1 MTATRTAPRLSKS
14 KLMACR
20 QCPRRLWLEWH
31 RPDLRDDAAATQ
43 AAFDQGHA
51 VGQVARQLYD
61 RDGKGIEV
69 PRERVQD
76 ALAQSKAL
84 LRDPSRPLFEAGFE
98 SAQAY
103 AFADV
108 LLPVRRAGQRRWR
121 LIEVKAASE
130 VKDVH
135 REDVAIQCYT
145 ARQAGVD
152 LAGAALAHVDT
163 AWVYPGGGDYDGLLQ
178 ETDLTREVRQQESA
192 VENWIGQA
200 QRVVAQPRMPEID
213 TGPQCH
219 APYECGFL
227 GFCESLETQPE
238 HPATLIPGKRRAVL
252 VALMEQRRDLA
263 LQEVPDALL
272 SDRQRR
278 VKHCTLRNEVMH
290 DLEGATADLQHAL
303 PHYYLDFETVQFA
316 VPIWKGTRPYQQI
329 PFQFVLLRHG
339 RNGTI
344 EHTDFLDVSGKDPS
358 RALAES
364 LIQACGR
371 QGVIYAYNAGFER
384 RVIQDLAQRFRALRE
399 DLLALADRLFD
410 LLAVARARY
419 YHPAQRG
426 SWSIKALLPAIS
438 DGDPYA
444 DLDGIHE
451 GGMAAEAYRR
461 AIQSDTAETE
471 RQVIAAQLKRYC
483 ALDVQAMCTV
493 RDTLTGTA
501 KPVTQCPG
509 GQRRRT

>member
-31 RPDLRDDAAATQ
+31 RPDLRDDTAATQ

-61 RDGKGIEV
+61 RNGKGIEV

-76 ALAQSKAL
+76 ALAQSKTL

-98 SAQAY
+98 SATAY

-121 LIEVKAASE
+121 LVEVKAANE

-152 LAGAALAHVDT
+152 LAGAALAHVGT
-163 AWVYPGGGDYDGLLQ
+163 AWVYPGGGDYEGLLQ
-178 ETDLTREVRQQESA
+178 EVDLTRDVRQQEGA
-192 VENWIGQA
+192 VENWIDQA
-200 QRVVAQPRMPEID
+200 QRVVKQPRMPEIE

-219 APYECGFL
+219 APYECRFL
-227 GFCESLETQPE
+227 SFCQSQETQPE
-238 HPATLIPGKRRAVL
+238 HPATLIPGKRRAAL
-252 VALMEQRRDLA
+252 VALMQQRRDLA

-278 VKHCTLRNEVMH
+278 VKHCTLRNEVAH
-290 DLEGATADLQHAL
+290 DLRGARADLQHAL

-344 EHTDFLDVSGKDPS
+344 EQTDFLDVSGNDPS

-364 LIQACGR
+364 LIRACGR

-384 RVIQDLAQRFRALRE
+384 QVIQDLAQRFRTLRE
-399 DLLALADRLFD
+399 DLLAMADRLFD
-410 LLAVARARY
+410 LLAVARERY

-426 SWSIKALLPAIS
+426 SWSIKALLPAIAE
-438 DGDPYA
+438 GDPYA
-444 DLDGIHE
+444 DLEGIRE
-451 GGMAAEAYRR
+451 GGMAVEAFRR
-461 AIQSDTAETE
+461 AIQSDTAEAE
-471 RQVIAAQLKRYC
+471 RLIIAAQLKRYC
-483 ALDVQAMCTV
+483 ALDTQAMRTV

-501 KPVTQCPG
+501 MPVTRRAG